1 MGHFSRTH
9 GPQFVH
15 QAVQQPSDLP
25 MYGKALRAERL
36 DDTHNDVLVR
46 EKREAGEFSVIA
58 RQGYE

>member
-1 MGHFSRTH
+1 LRTH

-15 QAVQQPSDLP
+15 QAVQQPSDLTRC
-25 MYGKALRAERL
+25 GRALRAERL

-58 RQGYE
+58 RRGYE